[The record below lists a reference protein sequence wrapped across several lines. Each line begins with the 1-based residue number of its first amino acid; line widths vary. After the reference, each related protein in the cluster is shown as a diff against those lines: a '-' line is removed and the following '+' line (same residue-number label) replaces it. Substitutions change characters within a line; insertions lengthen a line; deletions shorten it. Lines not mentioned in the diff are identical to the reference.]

1 VLKSLLTNL
10 RGRGGDSATV
20 PGPAAST
27 DVPARQSRFDDRLSV
42 VVPSVAGRKVFFER
56 ALHHL
61 AACSVRWP
69 VFVTDHSRPGE
80 EAVLAEVA
88 AHYPALDV
96 RLIRHPP
103 EMHFLERLARCAE
116 AAQTDYVVLHADD
129 DFMMPGAIEASIA
142 FLDEHPG
149 FGACMGRMAFFRVA
163 DGGKVI
169 IGSSDGRTR
178 AEETPAARVVQQV
191 ANFTPTLYA
200 VHRRGLFV
208 ESCLRT
214 LEVTTNVTF
223 WQYLASCIT
232 VARGKLKTLD
242 GIYYL
247 RLNNK
252 IGWRSQLIAQR
263 DPSHWPYL
271 AVASD
276 FSTELAAFRR
286 ALLDLVGGD
295 AGRDALATEIDDACL
310 WLIRRGLCSTNREP
324 PEPQEEAFLK
334 RLNTLG
340 TEEQRHLA
348 YCVRCVRGGG

>member
-1 VLKSLLTNL
+1 MLKSLLTNL

-27 DVPARQSRFDDRLSV
+27 DIPARQSRFDDRLSV
-42 VVPSVAGRKVFFER
+42 VVPSVAGREVFFER

-88 AHYPALDV
+88 ARYPALDV

-103 EMHFLERLARCAE
+103 EMHFLERLARCAD

-129 DFMMPGAIEASIA
+129 DFMMPATIETSIA
-142 FLDEHPG
+142 FLDGHPG
-149 FGACMGRMAFFRVA
+149 FGACKGRTALFAVA
-163 DGGKVI
+163 DGGQVSV
-169 IGSSDGRTR
+169 GRSDGRTR
-178 AEETPAARVVQQV
+178 AEETPAARVVQHV

-200 VHRRGLFV
+200 VHRRGVFV

-247 RLNNK
+247 RLDNE

-263 DPSHWPYL
+263 DPGHWPYL
-271 AVASD
+271 AVAPD
-276 FSTELAAFRR
+276 FSTELAVFKR
-286 ALLDLVGGD
+286 ALFDLVGGD
-295 AGRDALATEIDDACL
+295 TGRDALATEIDDACL
-310 WLIRRGLCSTNREP
+310 WLIRRALCNATREP
-324 PEPQEEAFLK
+324 REPQEEAFSK
-334 RLNTLG
+334 RLNTPG
-340 TEEQRHLA
+340 SEEHRHLE